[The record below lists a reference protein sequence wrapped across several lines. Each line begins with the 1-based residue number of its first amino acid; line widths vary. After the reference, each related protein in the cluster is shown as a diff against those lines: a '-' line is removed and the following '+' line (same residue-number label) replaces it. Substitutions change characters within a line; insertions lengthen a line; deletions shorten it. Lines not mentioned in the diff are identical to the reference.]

1 MRHQMESLMQ
11 AIAASSHERLDAV
24 ANSKAQT
31 ARMLQSFGRERMAS
45 SREMNA
51 TLAADCAGRSAA
63 VGRLLDDA
71 GTARAAFAKSL
82 HHMARVQH
90 NELLKDCRLRGRE
103 VAKMVDGFQAARSE
117 MAEELHESLT
127 ASIQTIKSCVSGL
140 LVWREGRVHSGGQT
154 VRTPTARKTFATL
167 PERTHA
173 TQSAAVAKADA
184 ALRWGQ
190 APSPPIAKQHVA
202 VKKAAPPA
210 TPAKKAGKKIAAP
223 VKSARKAGRA
233 VVKAKKR

>member
-24 ANSKAQT
+24 ANSKAQP
-31 ARMLQSFGRERMAS
+31 ARMLQSFGRERVAN

-82 HHMARVQH
+82 HHMARVQRS
-90 NELLKDCRLRGRE
+90 ELLKDCRLRGRE

-117 MAEELHESLT
+117 MAEELHESLA
-127 ASIQTIKSCVSGL
+127 ASTQMIKSYVSGL
-140 LVWREGRVHSGGQT
+140 LVWREGLRPAGGP
-154 VRTPTARKTFATL
+154 RR
-167 PERTHA
+167 
-173 TQSAAVAKADA
+173 
-184 ALRWGQ
+184 
-190 APSPPIAKQHVA
+190 
-202 VKKAAPPA
+202 
-210 TPAKKAGKKIAAP
+210 GKLN
-223 VKSARKAGRA
+223 S
-233 VVKAKKR
+233 